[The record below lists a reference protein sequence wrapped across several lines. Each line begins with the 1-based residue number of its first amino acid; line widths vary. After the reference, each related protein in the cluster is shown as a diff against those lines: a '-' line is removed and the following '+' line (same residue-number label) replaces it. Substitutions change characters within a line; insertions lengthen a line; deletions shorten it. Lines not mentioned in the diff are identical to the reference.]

1 MKYINKYL
9 ALVCIAVL
17 CCVSCGKDDNSNF
30 AGADTGT
37 GGSLARFT
45 ITLGHLY
52 VVDGKNLYTFDL
64 AYGSDP
70 VKVNTTSIGFNIE
83 TIYTWKD
90 KLFIGSSDAM
100 YIYSIANPGEPS
112 LLGTASHVRACD
124 PVVATDT
131 VAYVTVRTGT
141 TCGGNTNA
149 LCIYDVHN
157 PLQPVQKN
165 IVNLQNPHGLGIQN
179 RTLFVCDGA
188 SGLKVYDV
196 KEAYYPILK
205 QTIPGETFYDCI
217 PYDDV
222 LICMIKG
229 GMALYDITNVN
240 DIRLLSKITE

>member
-1 MKYINKYL
+1 MKYFYHYL
-9 ALVCIAVL
+9 LLAVIAVF
-17 CCVSCGKDDNSNF
+17 CCTSCNKDDNSGF

-45 ITLGHLY
+45 ITLDHLY

-64 AYGSDP
+64 ASGGEP

-90 KLFIGSSDAM
+90 KLFIGSRDAM
-100 YIYSIANPGEPS
+100 YVYSIANPAEPS

-149 LCIYDVHN
+149 LYIYDLHN
-157 PLQPVQKN
+157 VVQPILKN
-165 IVNLQNPHGLGIQN
+165 TVNLNNPHGLGIQDGI
-179 RTLFVCDGA
+179 LYVCDGN
-188 SGLKVYDV
+188 SGLRVYTL
-196 KEAYYPILK
+196 KEAYNPVLNR
-205 QTIPGETFYDCI
+205 TITGETFYDCI
-217 PYDDV
+217 PYGDL
-222 LICMIKG
+222 LICMIEG
-229 GMALYDITNVN
+229 GTALYDIS
-240 DIRLLSKITE
+240 DINHINLLSKIVE